1 MKALIAMSGGVDS
14 SVAVQLTKNAGYEAL
29 GCTLLLC
36 EGGKE
41 GVEDAKRVADALSVP
56 LSVFDLQDR
65 FKEEIVLPF
74 MESYRRGMTPNP
86 CVLCNQRIKFGW
98 LFEKA
103 EALACDLLVT
113 GHYARIV
120 KEGEHFLLKKA
131 RDEAKDQSYMLYTLK
146 ESMLSRLSFPLGEY
160 TKEEIRALAD
170 SLSLPNAK
178 KKDSQ
183 DICFIENGRY
193 AERIEEIFGKSP
205 IGDYIDK
212 EGKVLGKHRGL
223 IHYTV
228 GQHKKL
234 GISFPTPLYVL
245 SLLPAENQ
253 VVLGSNEDL
262 YTKTVHVPL
271 FSFIASEGAPADT
284 FRAKAK
290 IRYRQK
296 EEPCTVT
303 VCGDGV
309 TIEFDSPQRAVTPG
323 QSAVLYDGDTVLG
336 GGIIQ

>member
-36 EGGKE
+36 EGGMA
-41 GVEDAKRVADALSVP
+41 GIDDAKRVADTLSIP
-56 LSVFDLQDR
+56 LSVFDLQEKFR
-65 FKEEIVLPF
+65 EEIILPF

-86 CVLCNQRIKFGW
+86 CVLCNQKIKFGW

-103 EALACDLLVT
+103 EELSCELLVT

-120 KEGEHFLLKKA
+120 KEGDHLLLKKA
-131 RDEAKDQSYMLYTLK
+131 KDEAKDQSYMLYTLK
-146 ESMLSRLSFPLGEY
+146 ESMLSRISFPLGEY
-160 TKEEIRALAD
+160 TKEEIRAMAEGLT
-170 SLSLPNAK
+170 LPNAK

-193 AERIEEIFGKSP
+193 AELIEEAFGKSP
-205 IGDYIDK
+205 IGDYVDK
-212 EGKVLGKHRGL
+212 EGKPLGKHRGL

-234 GISFPTPLYVL
+234 GISFPSPMYVL
-245 SLLPAENQ
+245 SLLPEENQ
-253 VVLGSNEDL
+253 VMLGSDEDL
-262 YTKTVHVPL
+262 YTTDVYVPS
-271 FSFIASEGAPADT
+271 FSFISSEGAPAKV
-284 FRAKAK
+284 FRASAK

-296 EEPCTVT
+296 EEPCTVS
-303 VCGDGV
+303 VEGEGV
-309 TIEFDSPQRAVTPG
+309 TIRFDRPQRAVTPG
-323 QSAVLYDGDTVLG
+323 QSAVLYDRDTVLG

>member
-36 EGGKE
+36 EGGKA
-41 GVEDAKRVADALSVP
+41 GIDDANRVADTLSIP
-56 LSVFDLQDR
+56 LSVFDLQEKFR
-65 FKEEIVLPF
+65 EEIILPF

-120 KEGEHFLLKKA
+120 KEGDHLLLKKA
-131 RDEAKDQSYMLYTLK
+131 RDEAKDQSYMLYNLK
-146 ESMLSRLSFPLGEY
+146 ESMLSRISFPLGEY

-170 SLSLPNAK
+170 RLLLPNAK

-183 DICFIENGRY
+183 DICFVENGKYAELIENAY
-193 AERIEEIFGKSP
+193 GKSP

-212 EGKVLGKHRGL
+212 EGTVLGKHRGL
-223 IHYTV
+223 VHYTV

-234 GISFPTPLYVL
+234 GISFPAPMYVL
-245 SLLPAENQ
+245 ALLPEKNQ
-253 VVLGSNEDL
+253 VVLGQNKDL
-262 YTKTVHVPL
+262 FTDTVKVPPC
-271 FSFIASEGAPADT
+271 SFISSLGAPDKV
-284 FRAKAK
+284 FRAQAK

-303 VCGDGV
+303 VEGEGV
-309 TIEFDSPQRAVTPG
+309 VIRFDQPQRAVTPG
-323 QSAVLYDGDTVLG
+323 QSAVLYSGDTVLG
-336 GGIIQ
+336 GGIIE

>member
-14 SVAVQLTKNAGYEAL
+14 SVAVHLTKTAGYEAL

-36 EGGKE
+36 EGGKD
-41 GVEDAKRVADALSVP
+41 GVGDARLVADALSIP
-56 LSVFDLQDR
+56 LSVFDLQEKFR
-65 FKEEIVLPF
+65 EEIILPF
-74 MESYRRGMTPNP
+74 IESYRRGKTPNP
-86 CVLCNQRIKFGW
+86 CVLCNQKIKFGW

-103 EALACDLLVT
+103 EELLCDVLVT

-120 KEGEHFLLKKA
+120 KEGDHFLLKKA
-131 RDEAKDQSYMLYTLK
+131 KDEAKDQSYMLYNLK
-146 ESMLSRLSFPLGEY
+146 ESMLSRISFPLGEY
-160 TKEEIRALAD
+160 TKEEIRAMAEGLT
-170 SLSLPNAK
+170 LPNAK

-193 AERIEEIFGKSP
+193 AELIEETYGKSP

-212 EGKVLGKHRGL
+212 EGKPLGKHRGL
-223 IHYTV
+223 VHYTV

-234 GISFPTPLYVL
+234 GISFPTPMYVL
-245 SLLPAENQ
+245 SLLPEENQ
-253 VVLGSNEDL
+253 VMLGSDEDL
-262 YTKTVHVPL
+262 YTTDVYVPHC
-271 FSFIASEGAPADT
+271 SFISSEGAPTKT
-284 FRAKAK
+284 FRASAK

-296 EEPCTVT
+296 EEPCTVS
-303 VCGDGV
+303 VEGEGV
-309 TIEFDSPQRAVTPG
+309 TIRFDRPQRAVTPG